1 MKELV
6 SLAESAARAAGAIL
20 RSYFQQEYTIT
31 HKGLDDPVTNADT
44 EADAFLKE
52 KLLSACPD
60 YGWLSEESVDSAERL
75 TKSRVWI
82 VDPLDGT
89 KEFIAGRPE
98 FMVSIGLAE
107 NGQPVLGVLY
117 NPINDE
123 LFSAYKGQGAFLNGS
138 RISCTQTKTIS
149 EARLIVSRSELIENL
164 WQPYRHFFKTLQ
176 PCGSVAYKLA
186 LVASGKADI
195 HISLKP
201 KNEWDI
207 CAAHCLLAEAGAV
220 LIGRDGMPIFYNLKY
235 PIIPTGVIAGNKKLV
250 VAGQKITQLK
260 VCN

>member
-1 MKELV
+1 MEELV
-6 SLAESAARAAGAIL
+6 SLVESAAQAAGAIL
-20 RSYFQQEYTIT
+20 RDYFQQKYTIT
-31 HKGLDDPVTNADT
+31 HKSTDNPVTTADT

-52 KLLSACPD
+52 KLLSAYPD
-60 YGWLSEESVDSAERL
+60 YGWLSEESADSAARL

-117 NPINDE
+117 NPITDE
-123 LFSAYKGQGAFLNGS
+123 LFSAIKGQGAFLNGS
-138 RISCTQTKTIS
+138 RIFCTQINTLS
-149 EARLIVSRSELIENL
+149 EAHLIVSRSELTENL

-176 PCGSVAYKLA
+176 PCGSVAYKLVK
-186 LVASGKADI
+186 VASGKADL

-207 CAAHCLLAEAGAV
+207 CAAHCLLTEAGAV
-220 LIGRDGMPIFYNLKY
+220 LVTRDGAPILYNRKD
-235 PIIPTGVIAGNKKLV
+235 PTIPAGVIAGNEKLV
-250 VAGQKITQLK
+250 LEWQKITQLQ
-260 VCN
+260 VWN

>member
-1 MKELV
+1 
-6 SLAESAARAAGAIL
+6 
-20 RSYFQQEYTIT
+20 
-31 HKGLDDPVTNADT
+31 
-44 EADAFLKE
+44 
-52 KLLSACPD
+52 
-60 YGWLSEESVDSAERL
+60 LSEESADSAERL

-138 RISCTQTKTIS
+138 RISCTQTKTLS